1 MSSLLVR
8 TMVLVWTFPARRV
21 TTVAQ
26 IYGWTPRR
34 GGRQWRRGTAS
45 PVQDH
50 LVMVYIGAGHPAPAK
65 NRASMSVH
73 RSHYGTD
80 TCRPATGNGATAR
93 SRHDGRAQ
101 CGFVP
106 FPRGGSAGGATQQRT
121 RRVERDG
128 THGRPHRCRTLREGR
143 RGP

>member
-8 TMVLVWTFPARRV
+8 TMVPVWTFPARRV

-65 NRASMSVH
+65 NRASMSVR
-73 RSHYGTD
+73 RSL
-80 TCRPATGNGATAR
+80 TGQERTPIA
-93 SRHDGRAQ
+93 
-101 CGFVP
+101 
-106 FPRGGSAGGATQQRT
+106 AGQGISLK
-121 RRVERDG
+121 
-128 THGRPHRCRTLREGR
+128 RCRVNT
-143 RGP
+143 